1 MLLFFAMCIVESFNK
16 SARLKGRKLQFCDNF
31 RHKRRRG
38 TSLQDTIAQLQQRIS
53 DLELELEHARAAPS
67 LTAAAPAQHEVPTDG
82 RAHREDDAPAQIRS
96 HMDSHEAMGVVDKG
110 SCAPDEAL
118 ADGQASEE
126 KTLQTPIQGTAFLI
140 VVAELGSQCR

>member
-1 MLLFFAMCIVESFNK
+1 
-16 SARLKGRKLQFCDNF
+16 
-31 RHKRRRG
+31 
-38 TSLQDTIAQLQQRIS
+38 LQDTIAQLEQRIS

-82 RAHREDDAPAQIRS
+82 GAHREDDAPDRIRS
-96 HMDSHEAMGVVDKG
+96 HMDPHETMGVVAKG

-126 KTLQTPIQGTAFLI
+126 KTLQTPIQGMAFLI